1 MNCLMD
7 NDVILKL
14 AATQLL
20 DEWKTK
26 AIKDGKIRIGASAK
40 YFFRKKKD
48 LPKKFGEAAVKLS
61 VNFAEKIETVSDVDN
76 PADYEGL
83 IGIPGIDAG
92 EAILFSAAIRLPDF
106 VIVSGDKVA
115 LKALKGSSDFD
126 VLKKKLKGRI
136 IAFEQV
142 ILALIRKGNF
152 ESIRE
157 RVVAAQKI
165 DTVLEVVFGMG
176 LETTEAKAIE
186 ALNYYIDGLRKAT
199 GDLLISEKELDQLLS

>member
-26 AIKDGKIRIGASAK
+26 SHKRWQNTYRCFQPSIS
-40 YFFRKKKD
+40 FRKKKD

-61 VNFAEKIETVSDVDN
+61 VNFAEKIETSFRRWDN

-92 EAILFSAAIRLPDF
+92 EAILFSAATVRLPDF

-115 LKALKGSSDFD
+115 LKAL
-126 VLKKKLKGRI
+126 
-136 IAFEQV
+136 
-142 ILALIRKGNF
+142 RK
-152 ESIRE
+152 
-157 RVVAAQKI
+157 
-165 DTVLEVVFGMG
+165 EVPISMCS
-176 LETTEAKAIE
+176 
-186 ALNYYIDGLRKAT
+186 RKN
-199 GDLLISEKELDQLLS
+199 